1 MRADWRWGLRCGSS
15 RRSSSHFLHSSD
27 ARTTMRKVVFVAG
40 EASGDLHAAGVAA
53 ALRRIRPELLL
64 AAVGG
69 RRLAE
74 EGVQLI
80 HRDEQLGVMGFLEV
94 LKHVPRHFLLLRTM
108 RKMFERGE
116 VAVLILID
124 YPGFNMK
131 VAAAA
136 KRAGVPVLYYV
147 TPQVWAWGAGR
158 IPKLAQLI
166 TKAAVILPFEES
178 LLRGFGI
185 DATFVGHPLLDR
197 AVDMPTKVEA
207 REALRLAL
215 NTPVLALFPGSRQ
228 QEIDRHIDDFVAT
241 AKELQRRISGLQVL
255 VSVAPTVALDS
266 RRCPFRLVHSASLSV
281 LRAADV
287 ALCKS
292 GTTTLE
298 AAIADCPLIV
308 AYRTGRINYAVA
320 RRVVKVPNIGLVN
333 VVAGRE
339 VAREFIQDEIEPSM
353 MADALAEILNEGPR
367 RQEVLTGLAEVR
379 SKLGSP
385 GAADRVAQMA
395 SGLAGPR

>member
-1 MRADWRWGLRCGSS
+1 
-15 RRSSSHFLHSSD
+15 
-27 ARTTMRKVVFVAG
+27 MRKVLFVAG

-136 KRAGVPVLYYV
+136 KRTGVPVLYYV

-158 IPKLAQLI
+158 IPKLARLI
-166 TKAAVILPFEES
+166 TKAAVILPFEEP

-197 AVDMPTKVEA
+197 AIDMPTKVEA

-241 AKELQRRISGLQVL
+241 AKELQRRIPGLQVL

-339 VAREFIQDEIEPSM
+339 VAQEFIQDEIEPSM
-353 MADALAEILNEGPR
+353 MADALAEILKDGPR
-367 RQEVLTGLAEVR
+367 RQEVLAGLAEVR
-379 SKLGSP
+379 SRLGSP

-395 SGLAGPR
+395 SGLAGTRG

>member
-1 MRADWRWGLRCGSS
+1 
-15 RRSSSHFLHSSD
+15 
-27 ARTTMRKVVFVAG
+27 MRKVLFVAG

-74 EGVQLI
+74 QGVQLI

-94 LKHVPRHFLLLRTM
+94 VRHVPRHFLLLRTI
-108 RKMFERGE
+108 RKMFDRGE

-158 IPKLAQLI
+158 IPKLAQLV
-166 TKAAVILPFEES
+166 TKAAVILPFEEP

-197 AVDMPTKVEA
+197 AVNMPTKVEA
-207 REALRLAL
+207 REALRLPL
-215 NTPVLALFPGSRQ
+215 NTRVLALFPGSRQ

-241 AKELQRRISGLQVL
+241 GKELQRRIPGLQVL

-266 RRCPFRLVHSASLSV
+266 ARCPFRLVHSASLSV

-308 AYRTGRINYAVA
+308 AYRTGRINYALA
-320 RRVVKVPNIGLVN
+320 KRFVKVPNIGLVN

-339 VAREFIQDEIEPSM
+339 IAREFIQDEIVPSE
-353 MADALAEILNEGPR
+353 MADALAELLDDGPR
-367 RQEVLTGLAEVR
+367 RQELLTGLAEVR

-385 GAADRVAQMA
+385 GAADRVARMA
-395 SGLAGPR
+395 SELAGPRPASSRAHADE

>member
-1 MRADWRWGLRCGSS
+1 
-15 RRSSSHFLHSSD
+15 
-27 ARTTMRKVVFVAG
+27 MRKVLFVAG

-53 ALRRIRPELLL
+53 ALRRIRPELSL

-69 RRLAE
+69 ARLAE
-74 EGVQLI
+74 QGVELVQ
-80 HRDEQLGVMGFLEV
+80 RDDHLGVMGFLEIIR
-94 LKHVPRHFLLLRTM
+94 HVPRHFRLLRAL
-108 RKMFERGE
+108 RKMLDGGE
-116 VAVLILID
+116 ISLLILID

-158 IPKLAQLI
+158 IPKLAQYV
-166 TKAAVILPFEES
+166 TKAAVILPFEEK
-178 LLRGFGI
+178 LLRGYGI

-197 AVDMPTKVEA
+197 AVAMPSREQA
-207 REALRLAL
+207 RQSLSLPQHSPL
-215 NTPVLALFPGSRQ
+215 LALFPGSRQ

-241 AKELQRRISGLQVL
+241 AKILQLRIPALDVI
-255 VSVAPTVALDS
+255 VSVAPTVTLDPG
-266 RRCPFRLVHSASLSV
+266 RCPFRLVHSASLSV
-281 LRAADV
+281 LRAADA

-308 AYRTGRINYAVA
+308 AYRTGRISFALA
-320 RRVVKVPNIGLVN
+320 RRVVKLSHIGLVN

-339 VAREFIQDEIEPSM
+339 VAREFIQDDVVPDR
-353 MADALAEILNEGPR
+353 MADALEEIFYADSPR
-367 RQEVLTGLAEVR
+367 REQVLAGLADVR

-385 GAADRVAQMA
+385 GAADRVARIA
-395 SGLAGPR
+395 AELVGPG

>member
-1 MRADWRWGLRCGSS
+1 
-15 RRSSSHFLHSSD
+15 
-27 ARTTMRKVVFVAG
+27 MRKVLFVAG

-74 EGVQLI
+74 QGVQLI
-80 HRDEQLGVMGFLEV
+80 HRDEQLGVMGFLEIV
-94 LKHVPRHFLLLRTM
+94 RHVPRHFLLLRTI
-108 RKMFERGE
+108 RKMFDRGE

-136 KRAGVPVLYYV
+136 KRARVPVLYYV

-158 IPKLAQLI
+158 IPKLAQLV
-166 TKAAVILPFEES
+166 TKAAVILPFEEP

-197 AVDMPTKVEA
+197 AVNMPTKVEA
-207 REALRLAL
+207 REALRLPL
-215 NTPVLALFPGSRQ
+215 NAPVLALFPGSRQ

-241 AKELQRRISGLQVL
+241 GKELQRRIPRLQVL

-266 RRCPFRLVHSASLSV
+266 ARCPFRLVHSASLSV

-308 AYRTGRINYAVA
+308 AYRTGRINYAIA
-320 RRVVKVPNIGLVN
+320 RRFVKVPNIGLVN

-339 VAREFIQDEIEPSM
+339 VAREFIQDEIVPSK
-353 MADALAEILNEGPR
+353 MADALSELLDDGPR
-367 RQEVLTGLAEVR
+367 RQDLLAGLAEVR
-379 SKLGSP
+379 SKLGQP
-385 GAADRVAQMA
+385 GAADRVARMA
-395 SGLAGPR
+395 SELAGPCG